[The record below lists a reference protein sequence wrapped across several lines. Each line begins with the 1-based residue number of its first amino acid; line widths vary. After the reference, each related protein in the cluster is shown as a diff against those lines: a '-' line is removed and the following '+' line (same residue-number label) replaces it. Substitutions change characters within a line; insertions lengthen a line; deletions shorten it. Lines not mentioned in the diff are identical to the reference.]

1 MIGGNPG
8 LGGMAAAAVSPELRK
23 RAIFM
28 GMALAAGL
36 LIFFA
41 TMIMKVMSKYTWLR
55 WLGRLFLIYLAVDML
70 HDGWPEVAVLAGTAG
85 T

>member
-1 MIGGNPG
+1 MIGGTPG

-55 WLGRLFLIYLAVDML
+55 
-70 HDGWPEVAVLAGTAG
+70 
-85 T
+85 

>member
-1 MIGGNPG
+1 MIRSVPG

-23 RAIFM
+23 KAIFM

-41 TMIMKVMSKYTWLR
+41 TMIMKVMSKYTWLS
-55 WLGRLFLIYLAVDML
+55 WLRRLFLIYLAVDML